1 MAENHAWNMQSWRF
15 FSNNQDKG
23 FLTACEWTIW
33 FCLMQRWQSK
43 HRSLTFAHQQLKRC
57 WHWWRNEG
65 VFWGVGLIASKQTQ
79 VHFIHAILLYILWL
93 YHVPFFHQTCVLRDC
108 INTVTFWYE
117 WKGAHFDVWVWIT
130 DAFFWEGCR
139 MFKVFPVYFT
149 FIASSFAI
157 SSAGF
162 LIGLIGTMYTLQITP
177 MGWQMFV
184 LQKS

>member
-1 MAENHAWNMQSWRF
+1 MQSWRF

-23 FLTACEWTIW
+23 FLTACEWTLW
-33 FCLMQRWQSK
+33 LFLMQRWASK
-43 HRSLTFAHQQLKRC
+43 HRSLTFAHQQLKWC
-57 WHWWRNEG
+57 WHWWRNKG
-65 VFWGVGLIASKQTQ
+65 VFWRVGLIASTHTQ
-79 VHFIHAILLYILWL
+79 VHFYSFSSAAPSMAI
-93 YHVPFFHQTCVLRDC
+93 PFLHQTCVLWDC

-117 WKGAHFDVWVWIT
+117 WWEAHFDVWVLIT

-149 FIASSFAI
+149 FIASSIAI

>member
-23 FLTACEWTIW
+23 FLTACEWTLW
-33 FCLMQRWQSK
+33 FFLMQRWQSK

-108 INTVTFWYE
+108 INTVTFDMSGRELILMCGFGSQMLSTERVVECFKSFLFILHSLPLALLLAVPAFSLGWL
-117 WKGAHFDVWVWIT
+117 APCTHF
-130 DAFFWEGCR
+130 R
-139 MFKVFPVYFT
+139 
-149 FIASSFAI
+149 
-157 SSAGF
+157 
-162 LIGLIGTMYTLQITP
+162 
-177 MGWQMFV
+177 
-184 LQKS
+184 